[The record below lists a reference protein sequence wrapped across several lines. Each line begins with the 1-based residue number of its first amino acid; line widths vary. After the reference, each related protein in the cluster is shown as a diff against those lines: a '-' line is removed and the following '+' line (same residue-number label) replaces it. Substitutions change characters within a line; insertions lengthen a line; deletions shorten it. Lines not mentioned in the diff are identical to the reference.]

1 MAARNPSPPPIS
13 EQEADVLYSDNIGD
27 TLFSRKWVLKVL
39 FNATQQIKSDNENIN
54 VADSL
59 DSELCELWDMSM
71 NKVFSDYIQ
80 NYKYL
85 QDLKFPGGRKTYMSQ
100 LPYLIVP
107 KPTPTN
113 YLVLLNNKNTEHN

>member
-39 FNATQQIKSDNENIN
+39 FNATQQIKSDNENMN

-80 NYKYL
+80 HN
-85 QDLKFPGGRKTYMSQ
+85 
-100 LPYLIVP
+100 
-107 KPTPTN
+107 
-113 YLVLLNNKNTEHN
+113 VLTTE